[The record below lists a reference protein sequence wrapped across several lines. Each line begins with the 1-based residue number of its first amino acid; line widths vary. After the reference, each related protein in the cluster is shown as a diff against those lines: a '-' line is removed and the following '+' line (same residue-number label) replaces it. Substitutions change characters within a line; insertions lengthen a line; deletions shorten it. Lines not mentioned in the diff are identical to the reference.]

1 MARPATQHA
10 PTRARIVEIARRHIA
25 ERGVANLE
33 LAPVAAEADLTAP
46 SLYHYVDNRRG
57 LVLAALREEI
67 DDLLVQVVS
76 PDDPEADPTKRLR
89 SFLDRQRRWLATTSP
104 HTVGLILESVLESSE
119 ATDVQPV
126 VAPVFGHA
134 ERLFRDVATA
144 RPGCLPEQSANDA
157 AAARTMLA
165 GIYLMHAVGADV
177 DIARLLDTIEATLTK
192 TARSA

>member
-33 LAPVAAEADLTAP
+33 LAPVAAEAGLTAP

-67 DDLLVQVVS
+67 DDLLREVVT
-76 PDDPEADPTKRLR
+76 PDNPEADAHSRLR
-89 SFLDRQRRWLATTSP
+89 AFLDRQRDWLTATSP
-104 HTVGLILESVLESSE
+104 HTVGFILESVLESSE
-119 ATDVQPV
+119 AADIQPV
-126 VAPVFGHA
+126 VSPVFGHA
-134 ERLFRDVATA
+134 DRLFRGVATA
-144 RPGCLPEQSANDA
+144 RPGCLPEQSTADA

-165 GIYLMHAVGADV
+165 GIYLMRAIRADV
-177 DIARLLDTIEATLTK
+177 DISALLDTIEATLTSSSK
-192 TARSA
+192 